1 MGGGAVASEVQKA
14 LHVGGVSVG
23 RTLLLLLLLLVVVV
37 VVLCRDLCLRSRHCR
52 HLGMLVLGMLVLGVG
67 LLGGGLLPLVG
78 RLQGLLL
85 NRLLLCALG

>member
-1 MGGGAVASEVQKA
+1 MGGW
-14 LHVGGVSVG
+14 GGWG
-23 RTLLLLLLLLVVVV
+23 
-37 VVLCRDLCLRSRHCR
+37 

-85 NRLLLCALG
+85 NRLLCATGQPLSTR